1 MPAPIRMDSWVL
13 ERLHHL
19 LVPHNRAPT
28 DPTRNSTFDC
38 SNHPGPGIIDASVE
52 IAKVVEEPYAI
63 DSKMV
68 KASGS
73 WAMLVQASGCTLQE
87 LQPLKSIW
95 ISLGASFVVFVDSWC
110 RANEWL
116 MHS

>member
-1 MPAPIRMDSWVL
+1 MDRWVL

-52 IAKVVEEPYAI
+52 IAKVVEEALCNRFK
-63 DSKMV
+63 DGEGARV
-68 KASGS
+68 LGHASAGQ
-73 WAMLVQASGCTLQE
+73 WLYLARTAASEINMGIASVRFL
-87 LQPLKSIW
+87 LFLLIA
-95 ISLGASFVVFVDSWC
+95 GA
-110 RANEWL
+110 
-116 MHS
+116 